1 MREMS
6 RMEESGM
13 KLPGPTPSALTN
25 RELEVL
31 ALLAK
36 GNANKEV
43 ASILSISV
51 RTVEW
56 HRSQVMHKLNLQSM
70 SALVRFAIR
79 NKIVEL

>member
-1 MREMS
+1 
-6 RMEESGM
+6 MEESGIE
-13 KLPGPTPSALTN
+13 LPGPTPSALTN

-31 ALLAK
+31 VFLAK
-36 GNANKEV
+36 GNSNKEV
-43 ASILSISV
+43 ATILGISV

-56 HRSQVMHKLNLQSM
+56 YRFQVMHKLNLQSM

>member
-1 MREMS
+1 
-6 RMEESGM
+6 MEESGM
-13 KLPGPTPSALTN
+13 KLPGPTASALTK

-31 ALLAK
+31 VLLAK
-36 GNANKEV
+36 GNSNKEV

-56 HRSQVMHKLNLQSM
+56 HRFQVMHKLSLQSM